1 VSTADDTG
9 PHSRLNLATGEAI
22 DIAITADGLVSVQL
36 PVELLRLSADE
47 AQSLSAVLG
56 YCSGLAVTKRK
67 RHLRLVADDKTEVD
81 E

>member
-1 VSTADDTG
+1 MGTDDDTG
-9 PHSRLNLATGEAI
+9 PRSRLNLASGEAI

-36 PVELLRLSADE
+36 PIELLKLSADE
-47 AQSLSAVLG
+47 AQSLGAVLS

-67 RHLRLVADDKTEVD
+67 RHLRLVASNESEVD